1 MKKKFFA
8 FWLTVVAAIMICF
21 TSCTTEE
28 QEEDTK
34 EIQTQ
39 VEDNQEKTDTKQLSK
54 EVIAQISEEVRLNQ
68 EAEAAEKCNTVMKQA
83 WDAIEADDAEA
94 LERLQESEAG
104 RMISGMAAESG
115 SYLYFPDGGDTGK
128 GIGLYI
134 FEDCECRQWYYGDY
148 KAGKREGHGI
158 WYYVTSHTEDGSIYK
173 EVYEGKWKNDVP
185 NGKGH
190 QLIVQGDI
198 VETDQDYKVKNG
210 LFYGTY
216 QIEDILE
223 DGTVVSGKYKL
234 KKGKYVTISDEE
246 LEANHFA
253 IPEDEHLAIAFLYD
267 ESGEARSCAMIYA
280 KDVVKGVKHFYIRKR
295 ED

>member
-8 FWLTVVAAIMICF
+8 FWLTVMAAMMICF

-28 QEEDTK
+28 KTEDTK
-34 EIQTQ
+34 EIRTQ
-39 VEDNQEKTDTKQLSK
+39 ADDNQEKADTRQSSK

-68 EAEAAEKCNTVMKQA
+68 EMEAAEKCNALMKQA
-83 WDAIEADDAEA
+83 WEAIETDDAKA
-94 LERLQESEAG
+94 LEQLQESEEG
-104 RMISGMAAESG
+104 QRLLEKAAKSG

-134 FEDCECRQWYYGDY
+134 FKDCECRQWYYGDY
-148 KAGKREGHGI
+148 KDGKRDGRGI
-158 WYYVTSHTEDGSIYK
+158 WYYVTSHTGDGSIYK

-190 QLIVQGDI
+190 QLVMQGDI

-216 QIEDILE
+216 RIEDVLE

-253 IPEDEHLAIAFLYD
+253 IPQEDHLAIAFLYD
-267 ESGEARSCAMIYA
+267 ETGEARSCMMIYA
-280 KDVVKGVKHFYIRKR
+280 KDVVKGVKHFYTRTR
-295 ED
+295 EG